1 MIEAR
6 SGVLYKTWMDA
17 YRSPAAEMSRVSYI
31 SYISP
36 RQEFALRVVA
46 DDGFLVSSE
55 ELRAERISVNRHLA
69 HMNKNVAASLRKYQ
83 AFVDWLIQLNLGR
96 FSYVTVMEILAGIT
110 CENEGPFEVKGGRVT
125 HTRVNNKAQNN
136 RNYIES
142 YSEFFARFNINEDE
156 LVQYG
161 FSKSIFV
168 SADAALNRWHILCED
183 LLNDRPVYIRADPR
197 GIWREFYRRVFNN
210 NHVLVDQDGNTEP
223 ISVMS
228 RATNHTTRPA
238 SFPECV
244 ELKNYI
250 LSHVFDFRTM
260 NPLLFSNPCNFAFTP
275 SFIDPFTGKAAG
287 NFAARYRREFR
298 QYALEKYNQVYN
310 EYTAFV
316 NKRNIMGQI
325 DDFTF
330 DAATAQ
336 QIRDFRRNARKNWSV
351 EFLDEYR

>member
-1 MIEAR
+1 MIEPR
-6 SGVLYKTWMDA
+6 SSVLYKTWMDVH
-17 YRSPAAEMSRVSYI
+17 RSPAAEKSRVSYI
-31 SYISP
+31 SYISS
-36 RQEFALRVVA
+36 RQEFVLRVVA
-46 DDGFLVSSE
+46 DDGFLISSE
-55 ELRAERISVNRHLA
+55 ELLAERTSVNRHLA
-69 HMNKNVAASLRKYQ
+69 HVNKNVAASLRKYQ
-83 AFVDWLIQLNLGR
+83 AFVDWLIHLHLGR
-96 FSYVTVMEILAGIT
+96 SSYVTVMEILAGNT
-110 CENEGPFEVKGGRVT
+110 CENDETFEEDEGHVTDIKVKK
-125 HTRVNNKAQNN
+125 NKAQNN
-136 RNYIES
+136 RNHIES

-156 LVQYG
+156 LLKYG

-168 SADAALNRWHILCED
+168 SADAALDRWHSLCEN

-210 NHVLVDQDGNTEP
+210 SHVLVDQDGNTEP

-228 RATNHTTRPA
+228 RATNHTTRPD

-298 QYALEKYNQVYN
+298 QYAFEKYRQVYN

-316 NKRNIMGQI
+316 NEHNIMGQI

-330 DAATAQ
+330 DVATAKQ
-336 QIRDFRRNARKNWSV
+336 MRDFRRNARKNWSV
-351 EFLDEYR
+351 EFLDE